1 MPKGNPLLPVKLRN
15 GLAQLVWRS
24 IGVVHICP
32 FEARDVKDCE
42 ALRVMVAGGVC
53 GTTPGAIDRLDRHHV
68 GAAYAKQLPPA
79 DNVTCVSYARMR

>member
-1 MPKGNPLLPVKLRN
+1 
-15 GLAQLVWRS
+15 
-24 IGVVHICP
+24 
-32 FEARDVKDCE
+32 
-42 ALRVMVAGGVC
+42 VMVAGGVC